1 MEQNFDIE
9 DIVINLYLEALQERK
24 QNQNL
29 EASADDEFRYISNE
43 KFEAAAAILAEEEW
57 LH

>member
-9 DIVINLYLEALQERK
+9 DIVINFYLEALQERK

-43 KFEAAAAILAEEEW
+43 KFEAAAEILAEQEW
-57 LH
+57 SH